1 MARTTT
7 KPGAR
12 DAGLQRTFASS
23 KSAATQRPKVNRSRQ
38 QDRAERAIA
47 SIRIGPRDRSVLG
60 EDVDDLAASIEDVG
74 LINAITVDETGLLLA
89 GGRRLAACKQLGWKK
104 IPVYVARCA
113 R

>member
-38 QDRAERAIA
+38 QDRVERPIA
-47 SIRIGPRDRSVLG
+47 SIRIGRRDRRVPG
-60 EDVDDLAASIEDVG
+60 DVNDLAASIEDIG
-74 LINAITVDETGLLLA
+74 LINAITVDENGLLLA
-89 GGRRLAACKQLGWKK
+89 GGRRLVACKQLGWKN
-104 IPVYVARCA
+104 IPVYVVRCA